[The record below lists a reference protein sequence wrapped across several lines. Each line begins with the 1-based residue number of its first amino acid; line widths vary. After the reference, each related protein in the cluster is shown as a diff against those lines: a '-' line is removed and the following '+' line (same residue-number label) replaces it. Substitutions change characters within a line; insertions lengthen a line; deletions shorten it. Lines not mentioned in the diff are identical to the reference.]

1 MIHNYDVN
9 AFLEFSGIILLFEF
23 LFMGILFYA
32 TLFIELLNK
41 KFQINHHVNYQ

>member
-9 AFLEFSGIILLFEF
+9 AFLESSEIILLFEF
-23 LFMGILFYA
+23 LFMCILFYA

-41 KFQINHHVNYQ
+41 NSKLITM